1 MKAGTLE
8 VFKIFSS
15 ILDEKQAEKVIE
27 YIENVNETEITSHV
41 EQKIENMATKVDLA
55 NTKADLEVKI
65 AQTKAEIIKWMF
77 IFWITQTLT
86 ILGVMAYLI
95 KN

>member
-1 MKAGTLE
+1 MKAGILE

-41 EQKIENMATKVDLA
+41 EQKIENIATKVDLA
-55 NTKADLEVKI
+55 QTKADL
-65 AQTKAEIIKWMF
+65 IKWMF

>member
-15 ILDEKQAEKVIE
+15 ILDEKQAEKVVE
-27 YIENVNETEITSHV
+27 YIESVNETEITSHV
-41 EQKIENMATKVDLA
+41 EQKIENMATKIDLA
-55 NTKADLEVKI
+55 NTKADLQVKI
-65 AQTKAEIIKWMF
+65 AQTKADLIKWMF

-86 ILGVMAYLI
+86 ILGVMAYF
-95 KN
+95 N